1 MNRVAAVVVAAGE
14 GRRFGGSKL
23 FAPLK
28 GRPVLD
34 WSLRAFETNPF
45 IDAIVLVLSEAAG
58 RVKYAAKFP
67 KIAAVVRGGERRQD
81 SVANGVAA
89 LQVGDDDIIL
99 VHDGARPLLTQ
110 ELIERVI
117 EGARRTGAAVPGLPP
132 DDTIKEIEGGM
143 VVRTI
148 DRDRLVRIQTPQGFA
163 AGLLRRAL
171 ARAGAEGAAGT
182 DEAALVERL
191 GLPVTVVAGDPRN
204 IKITSPLDL
213 SVAEAFLGR

>member
-14 GRRFGGSKL
+14 GRRFGGPKL
-23 FAPLK
+23 EASLK

-34 WSLRAFETNPF
+34 WSLRAFETHPS

-58 RVKYAAKFP
+58 SVPYAAKFP
-67 KIAAVVRGGERRQD
+67 KITAVVRGGERRQD
-81 SVANGVAA
+81 SAAHGVAA

-110 ELIERVI
+110 ELIDRVI
-117 EGARRTGAAVPGLPP
+117 DGARRTGAAVPGLPP
-132 DDTIKEIEGGM
+132 DDTIKEIEGEM

-171 ARAGAEGAAGT
+171 DRAGAEGAAGT

-191 GLPVTVVAGDPRN
+191 GLPVTVVPGDPRN
-204 IKITSPLDL
+204 IKITSPFDL
-213 SVAEAFLGR
+213 SVAEAWLGR